1 MRVRVLALSI
11 CLAAGAV
18 SALAQP
24 GPGPQR
30 VAPRPAAEQQK
41 PAAPEKPPVAP
52 MPVPA
57 PPRRQGQPVNVKV
70 DVTISDQ
77 HSGSAALKKT
87 VTVVTADNMGGYIR
101 STASYGSLGDVP
113 LNVDVSPELLA
124 DGKIRVGVNLQYD
137 LPGSVT
143 AQSTET
149 PGAGPLRRTQIRENL
164 NVILENGKPIT
175 VAQSADP
182 VGDRQVTIEI
192 KATIL
197 R

>member
-1 MRVRVLALSI
+1 MRVRVFALSI
-11 CLAAGAV
+11 CLAAGVA
-18 SALAQP
+18 SAMAQP
-24 GPGPQR
+24 TAAPQR
-30 VAPRPAAEQQK
+30 VTPRPAAEQPQ
-41 PAAPEKPPVAP
+41 PVAP
-52 MPVPA
+52 VPAPA

-77 HSGSAALKKT
+77 HSGSAPVKKT
-87 VTVVTADNMGGYIR
+87 VSVVTADNMGGFIR
-101 STASYGSLGDVP
+101 STANYNNIGDVP

-124 DGKIRVGVNLQYD
+124 DGKIRVGVSLQYD
-137 LPGSVT
+137 LPGG
-143 AQSTET
+143 AAKQSTDG
-149 PGAGPLRRTQIRENL
+149 PGLESRDLAGPLRRTQIRENL
-164 NVILENGKPIT
+164 NVILENGKAIT

>member
-1 MRVRVLALSI
+1 V
-11 CLAAGAV
+11 
-18 SALAQP
+18 
-24 GPGPQR
+24 
-30 VAPRPAAEQQK
+30 PA
-41 PAAPEKPPVAP
+41 
-52 MPVPA
+52 PA

-77 HSGSAALKKT
+77 HSGSAPVKKT
-87 VTVVTADNMGGYIR
+87 VSVVTADNMGGFIR
-101 STASYGSLGDVP
+101 STANYNNIGDVP

-124 DGKIRVGVNLQYD
+124 DGKIRVGVSLQYD
-137 LPGSVT
+137 LPGG
-143 AQSTET
+143 AAKQSTDG
-149 PGAGPLRRTQIRENL
+149 PGLESRDLAGPLRRTQIRENL
-164 NVILENGKPIT
+164 NVILENGKAIT

>member
-1 MRVRVLALSI
+1 LSI
-11 CLAAGAV
+11 WLAAAAA

-24 GPGPQR
+24 EPATQR
-30 VAPRPAAEQQK
+30 VTPRPAPEQQK
-41 PAAPEKPPVAP
+41 PAAPEKAP
-52 MPVPA
+52 AGGPATAPA
-57 PPRRQGQPVNVKV
+57 PPRSQGQPVNVKV

-77 HSGSAALKKT
+77 RAGSTPVKKT
-87 VTVVTADNMGGYIR
+87 VSVVTADNRGGFIR
-101 STASYGSLGDVP
+101 STANYNNIGDVP
-113 LNVDVSPELLA
+113 LNVDVSPEIIG

-137 LPGSVT
+137 LPGGPMK
-143 AQSTET
+143 QSGET
-149 PGAGPLRRTQIRENL
+149 PGRDIDIAGPLRRTQIRENL
-164 NVILENGKPIT
+164 NVILENGKAIT